1 MSSFSEDFELL
12 EQNVQQLIQQKKA
25 SDLELNS
32 LKKQLGEMRNSN
44 LEQQREIEA
53 LKEKNK
59 ILRIAGGA
67 KDGDTREIKL
77 KINEMVREV
86 DKCIAQLN
94 Q

>member
-1 MSSFSEDFELL
+1 MNTFSEDFAQL
-12 EQNVQQLIQQKKA
+12 EQNVQQLIQQKKT
-25 SDLELNS
+25 SDLQLDS
-32 LKKQLGEMRNSN
+32 LKNQLEEMRNSN
-44 LEQQREIEA
+44 LAQEREIEA

-59 ILRIAGGA
+59 ILHIAEGT